1 MIALKPENV
10 VDVLFGNRLR
20 QLLDERNISQAHF
33 ADRIGVS
40 RSRMHNYVAQRSEPD
55 YATLIRIANTL
66 DTSIDFLL
74 GKSEH
79 QGLPQTACLSGF
91 PDFIPSR
98 GAGGEPPDPSC
109 WIPLYGSQYKA
120 PEPDAAPAAPSDP
133 GRTDG
138 QAPSPSNP
146 LGWIRHE
153 TPHQA
158 SNYRKCY
165 AILVK
170 DDTMKPYLLPGDVAY
185 IQPMVIFHNCLSSSP
200 TSDIYAVRLHEGDAV
215 GVSLKKCYSRGN
227 LLVFFCEN
235 SLYSPYILH
244 MTRIRFSPIIGK
256 VVCVWR
262 SCMGNAISDSIEHLS
277 LEDREPPHR

>member
-40 RSRMHNYVAQRSEPD
+40 RSRMNNYVAQRSEPD

-66 DTSIDFLL
+66 DTTIDFLL

-109 WIPLYGSQYKA
+109 WIPLYGSQYEA

-153 TPHQA
+153 TPP
-158 SNYRKCY
+158 SLCSSYENRK
-165 AILVK
+165 A
-170 DDTMKPYLLPGDVAY
+170 
-185 IQPMVIFHNCLSSSP
+185 P
-200 TSDIYAVRLHEGDAV
+200 TTD
-215 GVSLKKCYSRGN
+215 
-227 LLVFFCEN
+227 FQQ
-235 SLYSPYILH
+235 
-244 MTRIRFSPIIGK
+244 
-256 VVCVWR
+256 
-262 SCMGNAISDSIEHLS
+262 
-277 LEDREPPHR
+277 

>member
-1 MIALKPENV
+1 MTHGFAHEYRLLTIGIPNGENPQGPPPQRQRMIALKPENV

-40 RSRMHNYVAQRSEPD
+40 RSRMNNYVAQRSEPD

-109 WIPLYGSQYKA
+109 WIPLYGSQYEA
-120 PEPDAAPAAPSDP
+120 P
-133 GRTDG
+133 
-138 QAPSPSNP
+138 
-146 LGWIRHE
+146 
-153 TPHQA
+153 
-158 SNYRKCY
+158 
-165 AILVK
+165 
-170 DDTMKPYLLPGDVAY
+170 
-185 IQPMVIFHNCLSSSP
+185 
-200 TSDIYAVRLHEGDAV
+200 
-215 GVSLKKCYSRGN
+215 
-227 LLVFFCEN
+227 
-235 SLYSPYILH
+235 
-244 MTRIRFSPIIGK
+244 
-256 VVCVWR
+256 
-262 SCMGNAISDSIEHLS
+262 
-277 LEDREPPHR
+277 

>member
-40 RSRMHNYVAQRSEPD
+40 RSRMNNYVAQRSEPD

-109 WIPLYGSQYKA
+109 WIPLYGSQYEA

-138 QAPSPSNP
+138 KRPARPIRSDGFATRRCQAFPLHMKIGRLPRQISSNRVNGGTRCRYGKAP
-146 LGWIRHE
+146 R
-153 TPHQA
+153 PF
-158 SNYRKCY
+158 S
-165 AILVK
+165 
-170 DDTMKPYLLPGDVAY
+170 LLFPRCRSIKRLDVAGLY
-185 IQPMVIFHNCLSSSP
+185 DGKAIRPQLSTDRQGNP
-200 TSDIYAVRLHEGDAV
+200 RRLQNR
-215 GVSLKKCYSRGN
+215 LTRWQLSRA
-227 LLVFFCEN
+227 
-235 SLYSPYILH
+235 H
-244 MTRIRFSPIIGK
+244 
-256 VVCVWR
+256 
-262 SCMGNAISDSIEHLS
+262 A
-277 LEDREPPHR
+277 

>member
-40 RSRMHNYVAQRSEPD
+40 RSRMNNYVAQRSEPD

-109 WIPLYGSQYKA
+109 WIPLYGSQYEA

-138 QAPSPSNP
+138 QAPSPIRSD
-146 LGWIRHE
+146 GFATRRRIRHP
-153 TPHQA
+153 TTGNA
-158 SNYRKCY
+158 
-165 AILVK
+165 
-170 DDTMKPYLLPGDVAY
+170 T
-185 IQPMVIFHNCLSSSP
+185 LSS
-200 TSDIYAVRLHEGDAV
+200 
-215 GVSLKKCYSRGN
+215 
-227 LLVFFCEN
+227 
-235 SLYSPYILH
+235 
-244 MTRIRFSPIIGK
+244 
-256 VVCVWR
+256 
-262 SCMGNAISDSIEHLS
+262 
-277 LEDREPPHR
+277 

>member
-40 RSRMHNYVAQRSEPD
+40 RSRMNNYVAQRSEPD

-109 WIPLYGSQYKA
+109 WIPLYGSQYEA
-120 PEPDAAPAAPSDP
+120 PEPDAAPAAARTGKRPARPIRSD
-133 GRTDG
+133 GFATRRC
-138 QAPSPSNP
+138 QAFP
-146 LGWIRHE
+146 
-153 TPHQA
+153 
-158 SNYRKCY
+158 
-165 AILVK
+165 
-170 DDTMKPYLLPGDVAY
+170 
-185 IQPMVIFHNCLSSSP
+185 
-200 TSDIYAVRLHEGDAV
+200 
-215 GVSLKKCYSRGN
+215 
-227 LLVFFCEN
+227 
-235 SLYSPYILH
+235 LH
-244 MTRIRFSPIIGK
+244 MKIGRLPRQISSNRVNGALVADTERPHAHSACCFRDAEAYSGWMWLDCTMERQSGLAQTGKEIPADCKTGSPD
-256 VVCVWR
+256 
-262 SCMGNAISDSIEHLS
+262 GN
-277 LEDREPPHR
+277 

>member
-40 RSRMHNYVAQRSEPD
+40 RSRMNNYVAQRSEPD

-66 DTSIDFLL
+66 DTTIDFLL

-146 LGWIRHE
+146 LGWIRHK
-153 TPHQA
+153 T
-158 SNYRKCY
+158 
-165 AILVK
+165 
-170 DDTMKPYLLPGDVAY
+170 LPS
-185 IQPMVIFHNCLSSSP
+185 LSSSYENRKAP
-200 TSDIYAVRLHEGDAV
+200 TTD
-215 GVSLKKCYSRGN
+215 
-227 LLVFFCEN
+227 FQQ
-235 SLYSPYILH
+235 
-244 MTRIRFSPIIGK
+244 
-256 VVCVWR
+256 
-262 SCMGNAISDSIEHLS
+262 
-277 LEDREPPHR
+277 

>member
-1 MIALKPENV
+1 MKPENV

-40 RSRMHNYVAQRSEPD
+40 RSRMNNYVAQRSEPD

-109 WIPLYGSQYKA
+109 WIPLYGSQYEA
-120 PEPDAAPAAPSDP
+120 PEPDAAPAAPSDQAARTGKRP
-133 GRTDG
+133 ARPIRSDGFATRRRQAVPRHMKIGR
-138 QAPSPSNP
+138 
-146 LGWIRHE
+146 
-153 TPHQA
+153 
-158 SNYRKCY
+158 
-165 AILVK
+165 
-170 DDTMKPYLLPGDVAY
+170 LPR
-185 IQPMVIFHNCLSSSP
+185 QSSSNRVNGALVAD
-200 TSDIYAVRLHEGDAV
+200 TERLHARSACCFRDA
-215 GVSLKKCYSRGN
+215 
-227 LLVFFCEN
+227 E
-235 SLYSPYILH
+235 
-244 MTRIRFSPIIGK
+244 
-256 VVCVWR
+256 
-262 SCMGNAISDSIEHLS
+262 A
-277 LEDREPPHR
+277 

>member
-40 RSRMHNYVAQRSEPD
+40 RSRMNNYVAQRSEPD

-109 WIPLYGSQYKA
+109 WIPLYGSQ
-120 PEPDAAPAAPSDP
+120 PQLPPPIRAARTGKRPARPIRSD
-133 GRTDG
+133 GFATRRR
-138 QAPSPSNP
+138 
-146 LGWIRHE
+146 IRHP
-153 TPHQA
+153 TTGNA
-158 SNYRKCY
+158 
-165 AILVK
+165 
-170 DDTMKPYLLPGDVAY
+170 T
-185 IQPMVIFHNCLSSSP
+185 LSS
-200 TSDIYAVRLHEGDAV
+200 
-215 GVSLKKCYSRGN
+215 
-227 LLVFFCEN
+227 
-235 SLYSPYILH
+235 
-244 MTRIRFSPIIGK
+244 
-256 VVCVWR
+256 
-262 SCMGNAISDSIEHLS
+262 
-277 LEDREPPHR
+277 

>member
-40 RSRMHNYVAQRSEPD
+40 RSRMNNYVAQRSEPD

-91 PDFIPSR
+91 PYFIPSR

-109 WIPLYGSQYKA
+109 WIPLYGSQYEA
-120 PEPDAAPAAPSDP
+120 PEPDAAPAAPPIRAARTGKRPARPIRSDGFATIRCQAFP
-133 GRTDG
+133 LHMKIGRLPRQISSNRVNGGTRCRYGKAPRPFSLLFPRCRSIQRLDVAGLYDG
-138 QAPSPSNP
+138 KAIQPQHRQARKSPQIAKPAHQMAIEPSPCIGRMA
-146 LGWIRHE
+146 L
-153 TPHQA
+153 
-158 SNYRKCY
+158 
-165 AILVK
+165 
-170 DDTMKPYLLPGDVAY
+170 
-185 IQPMVIFHNCLSSSP
+185 
-200 TSDIYAVRLHEGDAV
+200 AVPSEGK
-215 GVSLKKCYSRGN
+215 G
-227 LLVFFCEN
+227 
-235 SLYSPYILH
+235 
-244 MTRIRFSPIIGK
+244 
-256 VVCVWR
+256 
-262 SCMGNAISDSIEHLS
+262 
-277 LEDREPPHR
+277 

>member
-1 MIALKPENV
+1 MKPENV

-40 RSRMHNYVAQRSEPD
+40 RSRMNNYVAQRSEPD

-109 WIPLYGSQYKA
+109 WIPLYGSQYEA
-120 PEPDAAPAAPSDP
+120 RNRTPPQLPLRSGPH
-133 GRTDG
+133 GR
-138 QAPSPSNP
+138 ASALPVNP
-146 LGWIRHE
+146 LRGFATRRR
-153 TPHQA
+153 QA
-158 SNYRKCY
+158 F
-165 AILVK
+165 
-170 DDTMKPYLLPGDVAY
+170 P
-185 IQPMVIFHNCLSSSP
+185 
-200 TSDIYAVRLHEGDAV
+200 
-215 GVSLKKCYSRGN
+215 
-227 LLVFFCEN
+227 
-235 SLYSPYILH
+235 LH
-244 MTRIRFSPIIGK
+244 MKIGGSGRFPAIG
-256 VVCVWR
+256 
-262 SCMGNAISDSIEHLS
+262 
-277 LEDREPPHR
+277 

>member
-40 RSRMHNYVAQRSEPD
+40 RSRMNNYVAQRSEPD

-66 DTSIDFLL
+66 DTTIDFLL

-109 WIPLYGSQYKA
+109 WIPLYGSQYEA
-120 PEPDAAPAAPSDP
+120 PEPDAAPAAPPIRAARTGKRPARPIRSDGFATRRRQAFP
-133 GRTDG
+133 LHMKIGRLPR
-138 QAPSPSNP
+138 QISSNRVN
-146 LGWIRHE
+146 G
-153 TPHQA
+153 A
-158 SNYRKCY
+158 
-165 AILVK
+165 LVA
-170 DDTMKPYLLPGDVAY
+170 DTE
-185 IQPMVIFHNCLSSSP
+185 
-200 TSDIYAVRLHEGDAV
+200 RLHARSACCFRDA
-215 GVSLKKCYSRGN
+215 
-227 LLVFFCEN
+227 E
-235 SLYSPYILH
+235 
-244 MTRIRFSPIIGK
+244 
-256 VVCVWR
+256 
-262 SCMGNAISDSIEHLS
+262 A
-277 LEDREPPHR
+277 

>member
-40 RSRMHNYVAQRSEPD
+40 RSRMNNYVAQRSEPD

-66 DTSIDFLL
+66 DTTIDFLL

-109 WIPLYGSQYKA
+109 WIPLYGSQYEA
-120 PEPDAAPAAPSDP
+120 PEPDAAPAAPPIRAARTGKRPARPIRSDGFATRRRQAFP
-133 GRTDG
+133 LHMKIGRLPR
-138 QAPSPSNP
+138 QISSNRVN
-146 LGWIRHE
+146 G
-153 TPHQA
+153 A
-158 SNYRKCY
+158 
-165 AILVK
+165 LVA
-170 DDTMKPYLLPGDVAY
+170 DTE
-185 IQPMVIFHNCLSSSP
+185 
-200 TSDIYAVRLHEGDAV
+200 RLHARSACYFRDAEA
-215 GVSLKKCYSRGN
+215 YSGWMWLDCTMERQSGLAQTGKEIPADCKTGSPDGN
-227 LLVFFCEN
+227 
-235 SLYSPYILH
+235 
-244 MTRIRFSPIIGK
+244 
-256 VVCVWR
+256 
-262 SCMGNAISDSIEHLS
+262 
-277 LEDREPPHR
+277 

>member
-40 RSRMHNYVAQRSEPD
+40 RSRMNNYVAQRSEPD

-66 DTSIDFLL
+66 DTTIDFLL

-109 WIPLYGSQYKA
+109 WIPLPQL
-120 PEPDAAPAAPSDP
+120 PPPIRAARTGKRPARPIRSD
-133 GRTDG
+133 GFATRRR
-138 QAPSPSNP
+138 
-146 LGWIRHE
+146 IRHP
-153 TPHQA
+153 TTGNA
-158 SNYRKCY
+158 
-165 AILVK
+165 
-170 DDTMKPYLLPGDVAY
+170 T
-185 IQPMVIFHNCLSSSP
+185 LSS
-200 TSDIYAVRLHEGDAV
+200 
-215 GVSLKKCYSRGN
+215 
-227 LLVFFCEN
+227 
-235 SLYSPYILH
+235 
-244 MTRIRFSPIIGK
+244 
-256 VVCVWR
+256 
-262 SCMGNAISDSIEHLS
+262 
-277 LEDREPPHR
+277 